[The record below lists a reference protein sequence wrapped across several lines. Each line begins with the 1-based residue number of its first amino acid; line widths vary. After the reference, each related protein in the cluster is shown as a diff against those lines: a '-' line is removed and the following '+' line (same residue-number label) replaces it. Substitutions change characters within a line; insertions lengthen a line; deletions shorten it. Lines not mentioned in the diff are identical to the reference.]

1 MRFGHRLRTRESS
14 GCSGSPSSPASPLM
28 NPHALRAAPFVAP
41 QADLQNGIYVAEY
54 YGSTISGYKARNKH
68 NAPPVCTVPFTASYV
83 NDVASDD
90 AGNLIDPDGGTHSI
104 IIGRGP
110 DLCGP
115 MAATIAD
122 PYGQPADAS
131 SLDALHGRIAVAN
144 VFDNG
149 SSPGSISVCS
159 VAKGCT
165 SNLTNRAMYEV
176 VAVAMDKTGD
186 CWASAI
192 AAYPSFTPTLG
203 RSDLFAGFATCHP
216 EPVEGRRYMHA
227 AMLVVQFSHEHERA
241 VVVSR
246 HGF

>member
-1 MRFGHRLRTRESS
+1 M
-14 GCSGSPSSPASPLM
+14 
-28 NPHALRAAPFVAP
+28 AP

-54 YGSTISGYKARNKH
+54 YGSTIAGYKARNKH
-68 NAPPVCTVPFTASYV
+68 IAPPVCTVPFTASYV

-149 SSPGSISVCS
+149 TRRVAFRFARSPKAARATSRIERCTKSSP
-159 VAKGCT
+159 
-165 SNLTNRAMYEV
+165 
-176 VAVAMDKTGD
+176 
-186 CWASAI
+186 
-192 AAYPSFTPTLG
+192 
-203 RSDLFAGFATCHP
+203 
-216 EPVEGRRYMHA
+216 
-227 AMLVVQFSHEHERA
+227 
-241 VVVSR
+241 SR
-246 HGF
+246 